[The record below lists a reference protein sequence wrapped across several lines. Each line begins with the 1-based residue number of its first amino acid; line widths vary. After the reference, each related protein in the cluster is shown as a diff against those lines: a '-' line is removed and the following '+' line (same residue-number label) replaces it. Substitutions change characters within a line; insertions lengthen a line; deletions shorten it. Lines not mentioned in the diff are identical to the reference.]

1 MYIRLIKFGV
11 GEIRN
16 AHEILVREPERKK
29 SLGRPAHIRWYN
41 IKIEVVREVL
51 TGFV

>member
-1 MYIRLIKFGV
+1 M

-29 SLGRPAHIRWYN
+29 SLGRPAHVNEYN
-41 IKIEVVREVL
+41 IKIEVVRKVL